1 MQLYEIRQKFKE
13 TKVTD
18 LKTVIRTELQKN
30 QKLNSLPDQAEIA
43 ITAGSRGIE
52 NITRILKETIAY
64 LEENNYRPFI
74 VPAMGSHGGATAE
87 GQLEVLHH
95 LGITEE
101 TMGVPI
107 RSTMEAVH
115 LGNTPENLPVYM
127 DEHAYRADGILVINR
142 VKAHTAFNG
151 KVESGLS
158 KMVTV
163 GLGKQKGASFVHA
176 QGAGKMEHNILAI
189 SQLALANSPICMGL
203 AIIENGY
210 EETAIIKGVATDEWH
225 AAERELLRQSKLL
238 MPSLPL
244 AEFDVLVI
252 EEIGKNYS
260 GTGMDPNIIG
270 RLRIDGVPEPAETTI
285 KRVVSLDLS
294 EQSQGNAQGIGL
306 ADFTTE
312 KLINKIDRKAT
323 YMNAITSTFLRRV
336 MFPMFYATEEEALEA
351 AFTSLGPDMD
361 QHDITYIQ
369 IPNSLHL
376 DRLFVSEK
384 ALQKIDSKNIA
395 YEIVRKL
402 YLEFEDGEIKNRL
415 LKRSANRLRRSGI

>member
-13 TKVTD
+13 TKVID
-18 LKTVIRTELQKN
+18 VKTVIRTELQKN

-101 TMGVPI
+101 TFGVPI

-127 DEHAYRADGILVINR
+127 DEHAYDADGVLIINR
-142 VKAHTAFNG
+142 VKAHTAFTG

-176 QGAGKMEHNILAI
+176 QGAGEMEHNI
-189 SQLALANSPICMGL
+189 
-203 AIIENGY
+203 
-210 EETAIIKGVATDEWH
+210 W
-225 AAERELLRQSKLL
+225 
-238 MPSLPL
+238 
-244 AEFDVLVI
+244 
-252 EEIGKNYS
+252 
-260 GTGMDPNIIG
+260 
-270 RLRIDGVPEPAETTI
+270 
-285 KRVVSLDLS
+285 
-294 EQSQGNAQGIGL
+294 
-306 ADFTTE
+306 
-312 KLINKIDRKAT
+312 
-323 YMNAITSTFLRRV
+323 
-336 MFPMFYATEEEALEA
+336 EA
-351 AFTSLGPDMD
+351 ARLAVA
-361 QHDITYIQ
+361 
-369 IPNSLHL
+369 NHL
-376 DRLFVSEK
+376 TK
-384 ALQKIDSKNIA
+384 ARI
-395 YEIVRKL
+395 KL
-402 YLEFEDGEIKNRL
+402 NDHRVLELKEGEEN
-415 LKRSANRLRRSGI
+415 NNHGN

>member
-1 MQLYEIRQKFKE
+1 MRLYEIRQSFKE
-13 TKVTD
+13 AKITD
-18 LKTVIRTELQKN
+18 LRATIRAELERN
-30 QKLNSLPDQAEIA
+30 EKLNSLPERAEVA

-52 NITRILKETIAY
+52 NIILILRETIIYLKEK
-64 LEENNYRPFI
+64 NYHPFI

-101 TMGVPI
+101 SMGVPI
-107 RSTMEAVH
+107 RSSMETVY
-115 LGNTPENLPVYM
+115 LGNTPDNLPVYM
-127 DEHAYRADGILVINR
+127 DEHAYHADGILVINR
-142 VKAHTAFNG
+142 VKAHTAFTG

-176 QGAGKMEHNILAI
+176 QGAAKMEHNILAI
-189 SQLALANSPICMGL
+189 SKFALDKAPICMGL

-210 EETAIIKGVATDEWH
+210 EETAVIKGVTTEEWH
-225 AAERELLRQSKLL
+225 VEEAELLRQSKDL
-238 MPSLPL
+238 MPSLPISEL
-244 AEFDVLVI
+244 DVLVV

-270 RLRIDGVPEPAETTI
+270 RLRIDGVSEPTDI
-285 KRVVSLDLS
+285 NCKRIVALDLS

-312 KLINKIDRKAT
+312 KLISKIDRKAT

-361 QHDITYIQ
+361 LDNMAYIQ
-369 IPNSLHL
+369 IPNTLHL
-376 DRLFVSEK
+376 DQLFVSER
-384 ALQKIDSKNIA
+384 ALKQIDAKNTA
-395 YEIVRKL
+395 YEIVRTLK
-402 YLEFEDGEIKNRL
+402 LEFENNEIKNRL
-415 LKRSANRLRRSGI
+415 LLKKAR

>member
-1 MQLYEIRQKFKE
+1 
-13 TKVTD
+13 
-18 LKTVIRTELQKN
+18 
-30 QKLNSLPDQAEIA
+30 
-43 ITAGSRGIE
+43 
-52 NITRILKETIAY
+52 
-64 LEENNYRPFI
+64 
-74 VPAMGSHGGATAE
+74 MGSHGGATAE

-101 TMGVPI
+101 SMGVPI
-107 RSTMEAVH
+107 RSSMETVY
-115 LGNTPENLPVYM
+115 LGNTPDNLPVYM
-127 DEHAYRADGILVINR
+127 DEHAYHADGILVINR
-142 VKAHTAFNG
+142 VKAHTAFTG

-176 QGAGKMEHNILAI
+176 QGAAKMEHNILAI
-189 SQLALANSPICMGL
+189 SKFALDKAPICMGL

-210 EETAIIKGVATDEWH
+210 EETAVIKGVTTEEWH
-225 AAERELLRQSKLL
+225 VEEAELLRQSKDL
-238 MPSLPL
+238 MPSLPISEL
-244 AEFDVLVI
+244 DVLVV

-270 RLRIDGVPEPAETTI
+270 RLRIDGVSEPTDI
-285 KRVVSLDLS
+285 NCKRIVALDLS

-312 KLINKIDRKAT
+312 KLISKIDRKAT

-361 QHDITYIQ
+361 LDNITYIQ
-369 IPNSLHL
+369 IPNTLHL
-376 DRLFVSEK
+376 DQLFVSERVLK
-384 ALQKIDSKNIA
+384 QIDAKNTA
-395 YEIVRKL
+395 YEIVRTLK
-402 YLEFEDGEIKNRL
+402 LEFENNEIKNRL
-415 LKRSANRLRRSGI
+415 LLKKAR

>member
-1 MQLYEIRQKFKE
+1 MRLYEIRQSFKE
-13 TKVTD
+13 AKITD
-18 LKTVIRTELQKN
+18 LRATIRAELERN
-30 QKLNSLPDQAEIA
+30 EKLNSLPERAEVA

-52 NITRILKETIAY
+52 NIILILRETITYLKEK
-64 LEENNYRPFI
+64 NYHPFI

-101 TMGVPI
+101 SMGVPI
-107 RSTMEAVH
+107 RSSMETVY
-115 LGNTPENLPVYM
+115 LGNTPDNLPVYM
-127 DEHAYRADGILVINR
+127 DEHAYHADGILVINR
-142 VKAHTAFNG
+142 VKAHTAFTG

-176 QGAGKMEHNILAI
+176 QGAAKMEHNILAI
-189 SQLALANSPICMGL
+189 SKFALDKAPICMGL

-210 EETAIIKGVATDEWH
+210 EETAVIKGVITEEWH
-225 AAERELLRQSKLL
+225 VEEAELLRQSKDL
-238 MPSLPL
+238 MPSLPISEL
-244 AEFDVLVI
+244 DVLVV

-270 RLRIDGVPEPAETTI
+270 RLRIDGVSEPTDI
-285 KRVVSLDLS
+285 NCKRIVALDLS

-312 KLINKIDRKAT
+312 KLISKIDRKAT

-361 QHDITYIQ
+361 LDNMTYIQ
-369 IPNSLHL
+369 IPNTLHL
-376 DRLFVSEK
+376 DQLFVSER
-384 ALQKIDSKNIA
+384 ALKQIDAKNTA
-395 YEIVRKL
+395 YEIVRTLK
-402 YLEFEDGEIKNRL
+402 LEFENNEIKNRL
-415 LKRSANRLRRSGI
+415 LLKKAR